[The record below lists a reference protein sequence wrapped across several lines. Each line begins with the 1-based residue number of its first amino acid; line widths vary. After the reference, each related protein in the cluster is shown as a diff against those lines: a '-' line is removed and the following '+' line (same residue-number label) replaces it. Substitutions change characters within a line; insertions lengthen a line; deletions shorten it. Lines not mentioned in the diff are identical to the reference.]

1 MLESM
6 PHLSIDNIIL
16 MANLVSA
23 DVFAPGCGFS
33 ILRSTGV
40 YVNLQKQAFRHS
52 FSGPESPHTQYVQS
66 PPESYNSIILVKFR
80 ASSVE

>member
-6 PHLSIDNIIL
+6 PHLSIDNIIM

-23 DVFAPGCGFS
+23 DVSAPGCGFD

-40 YVNLQKQAFRHS
+40 FVILQKQTFVTHS
-52 FSGPESPHTQYVQS
+52 RGPESPHTQYVQS